1 MVSADSGVE
10 QPPAAMLRLDPDSAG
25 WLRMLAG
32 TGPAREAALARLH
45 EMLVRIARGEV
56 GRRAPRLQLTGPELD
71 DLAHQAAADALIAI
85 TGKLGQFRGE
95 SRFTTW
101 AYKFV
106 IFEVSAKIGRH
117 FWRHPDIPLDA
128 EDWERLPARF
138 GFDPV
143 QEAEWRDLLAALR
156 RAVDEELTARQRRVF
171 VAIVLNGVPL
181 DALVIELASN
191 RNAIYKTLFDAR
203 RKLRAAL
210 AANGYIGD
218 D

>member
-1 MVSADSGVE
+1 MVPADSGVE
-10 QPPAAMLRLDPDSAG
+10 QHPAALPGLDPDSAG
-25 WLRMLAG
+25 CLQMLAG

-117 FWRHPDIPLDA
+117 FWRNPAVALDA
-128 EDWERLPARF
+128 EDWDRLPDRF
-138 GFDPV
+138 GFGPAR
-143 QEAEWRDLLAALR
+143 EAEWRDLLAAPR
-156 RAVDEELTARQRRVF
+156 RAVGEQPTAHQ
-171 VAIVLNGVPL
+171 
-181 DALVIELASN
+181 
-191 RNAIYKTLFDAR
+191 
-203 RKLRAAL
+203 
-210 AANGYIGD
+210 
-218 D
+218 

>member
-1 MVSADSGVE
+1 MVPADSGVE
-10 QPPAAMLRLDPDSAG
+10 QTPAAMPRLDPDSAG

-32 TGPAREAALARLH
+32 TGPEREAALARLH

-71 DLAHQAAADALIAI
+71 DLAYQAAADALIAI
-85 TGKLGQFRGE
+85 TAKLAQFRGE
-95 SRFTTW
+95 SQFTTW

-117 FWRHPDIPLDA
+117 FWRHPGVRLDPG
-128 EDWERLPARF
+128 DWDRLPDRF
-138 GFDPV
+138 GFDPA

-156 RAVDEELTARQRRVF
+156 RAVDEELTARQRTVF

-210 AANGYIGD
+210 AANGYVGD